1 MQKIPTP
8 KQTARI
14 LAPNDQLCAQEAHR
28 LVLIR
33 PNKVHLISTGD
44 LYKSNLSKESYFT
57 PSTSPPWARPELTK
71 DIRDKIVDLHKAG
84 MGYKTI
90 GKHLGENRQLLVRL
104 LANGSNTKQ
113 LSIALGLG
121 LHARSRLVQ
130 YR

>member
-1 MQKIPTP
+1 P

-33 PNKVHLISTGD
+33 PNKVHLSSTGD
-44 LYKSNLSKESYFT
+44 MYTRNLSKESYFT
-57 PSTSPPWARPELTK
+57 PSTSPPWARPKSWPRTSKIRLKTCTRLEWVTK
-71 DIRDKIVDLHKAG
+71 PSASSLVRS
-84 MGYKTI
+84 
-90 GKHLGENRQLLVRL
+90 RPLLVRL
-104 LANGSNTKQ
+104 FVNGSNTKQ

-121 LHARSRLVQ
+121 LHARYPLVW